1 MKKQTALTVG
11 VLGIGAFGAGLRLW
25 LLRSQAPGSTL
36 LANDH
41 PANLL
46 LTLLTLGLVA
56 ALFCA
61 TRDMKKGGKY
71 SSLFPA
77 SLLRCGGAAVAALG
91 FLVVSLQ
98 NFLSGTDSFSRI
110 LGVAGILAAAA
121 MAFVSLCRF
130 QGRHPVLF
138 FQGYVCLYLMIH
150 MICQYRIWSIEPQI
164 QTYCF
169 HLLATV
175 CTMLAC
181 YHSAAFDGNCG
192 SRRGH
197 TVLHLLA
204 VYFCCLALVGDHTPF
219 FYLTMGL
226 WMLSDLCAEP
236 ARPQRKA
243 PEAPQ

>member
-1 MKKQTALTVG
+1 MKKQPILSLG

-25 LLRSQAPGSTL
+25 LLKSQTPDSSL

-46 LTLLTLGLVA
+46 LTLLTLGLLA

-71 SSLFPA
+71 STLFPA
-77 SLLRCGGAAVAALG
+77 SWLRCGGAAVAAVG
-91 FLVVSLQ
+91 FLTVSLQ
-98 NFLSGTDSFSRI
+98 NLTSSGDSLSKLWGI
-110 LGVAGILAAAA
+110 AGLLAAAA
-121 MAFVSLCRF
+121 MSFVSFCRIK
-130 QGRHPVLF
+130 GRHPVLF

-150 MICQYRIWSIEPQI
+150 MICQYRIWSVEPQI

-175 CTMLAC
+175 TTMLSC
-181 YHSAAFDGNCG
+181 YHNAAFDGNCG
-192 SRRGH
+192 SRRAH
-197 TVLHLLA
+197 TVLHLAA

-219 FYLTMGL
+219 FYLTMGI
-226 WMLSDLCAEP
+226 WMLTDLCAVP
-236 ARPQRKA
+236 TPRRKTVEDA
-243 PEAPQ
+243 Q